1 MLVPENQSMHED
13 IFPDPNALKQLSTPQ
28 DQAEEGSSLEQLL
41 PQAEILA
48 PQARQYSLS
57 QTTIVT
63 SMESTEI
70 DLLQSPSPERLSP
83 LLHPTASFLGAT
95 PFLESS
101 SKTPETLSPLQQQS
115 EKLQDRHEKNFNPF
129 HVFRPSLPSGTT
141 STQYLEPDFR
151 ALERVASSGPPS
163 PSPSPPLPSSKTKAN
178 RKSKLT
184 LRSKYDSPSSVSLSS
199 SRAQTAVSYANLE
212 DALNASTTN
221 NTADDYFSEF
231 TDQGRHPS
239 HSVSR
244 KTKRRLPDGVFPPS
258 KRAKPKP
265 SPAFIHQS
273 GSTSVEF
280 KQKQTANDS
289 ISEDND
295 VRHDLGVPNSPSKRR
310 EGQMG
315 LVEAFNMR
323 HVDMKRDQLVNAKRG
338 LDNGFDN
345 RSSGSG
351 CGSME
356 CKTKDRKLTSANES
370 SDWVERIFAPPEVP
384 VESCVARNLQE
395 GLQEDP
401 SQTEGVDNW
410 SDRALLESH
419 EVSYSS
425 GHSSFATKE
434 SMAFGSSGKMPA
446 PPSRPSL
453 DQLVPMPT
461 LKPKVQILAAR
472 CATQAHHLQ
481 SLPCTSCA
489 ERSLNSSSLKNFK
502 FKKNSSGFKT
512 DSTAENG
519 HLTSFPPKAAPPS
532 SSSSSSTQKNSYPQP
547 GQCSREYQSLLQTK
561 QPPNQ
566 GEASLLN
573 ICTSSEKALGKQKA
587 PEVGAE
593 INASGS
599 WTALMHT
606 QTPVPVSN
614 SPTLA
619 VGTTHKIGEG
629 GHDEHDP
636 LWDDSNWVLGK
647 LRALQKR
654 NPQKY
659 NTIIKSLQQE
669 HSNQAH
675 NGDSPQSQRNGFI
688 DNSCS
693 VVPPQLGSPTGP
705 WFTTESGEEAVFNV
719 GPGLYPGP
727 QSVSGCPDDLAAPTP
742 MPDQSVGSLHSQG
755 KHRLDVLPKAPKRH
769 KPNPGTIVTSPV
781 HERKFSALPSSQN
794 SALNSRVEDIE
805 NSDSE
810 DIALNDA
817 PTHTQAALV
826 PTATRIERRK
836 TTSMTGHGGDVVE
849 LDSGSELQSDDEGSP
864 KSRIPRLRP
873 SRAHEE
879 VDSSAALESD
889 EHESASA
896 RPIRP
901 KKAKGK
907 EKKRQNGQTDWPKTS
922 IPPRPGAASQRS
934 ARKAASHDSN
944 QPLTDLCES
953 VQVKTVTERKP
964 RRGLKTNGKDKELE
978 LESELEDEDG
988 TVIGSSQS
996 KTVGKRRERREKAQ
1010 RKKKVKP
1017 EAVTE
1022 SETDTDVDAD
1032 MKHEKKNA
1040 KLISSKRS
1048 DWPEGPTSQIT
1059 VAVSARSD
1067 SRQSSGKI
1075 PTKVPPSLTID
1086 TQISEPVVYWGAI
1099 YNRAGEEIAAAY
1111 VTSVENDEII
1121 FARPT
1126 SPNSGFHQRSVHMN

>member
-1 MLVPENQSMHED
+1 MHED

-48 PQARQYSLS
+48 PQNTDVNSKDS
-57 QTTIVT
+57 KDIEIETTIVT

-265 SPAFIHQS
+265 SSTFIHQS
-273 GSTSVEF
+273 GATSVVF

-323 HVDMKRDQLVNAKRG
+323 HVDMKRDQLVNTKRG

-345 RSSGSG
+345 RSGDSG

-356 CKTKDRKLTSANES
+356 CKTKDRKLTSENES

-401 SQTEGVDNW
+401 SQTEGVDNL

-425 GHSSFATKE
+425 GHSSFATEE
-434 SMAFGSSGKMPA
+434 SMASGSSGKMPA

-472 CATQAHHLQ
+472 CATQAHHVQ

-489 ERSLNSSSLKNFK
+489 ER
-502 FKKNSSGFKT
+502 
-512 DSTAENG
+512 
-519 HLTSFPPKAAPPS
+519 
-532 SSSSSSTQKNSYPQP
+532 
-547 GQCSREYQSLLQTK
+547 
-561 QPPNQ
+561 
-566 GEASLLN
+566 
-573 ICTSSEKALGKQKA
+573 
-587 PEVGAE
+587 
-593 INASGS
+593 
-599 WTALMHT
+599 
-606 QTPVPVSN
+606 
-614 SPTLA
+614 
-619 VGTTHKIGEG
+619 
-629 GHDEHDP
+629 
-636 LWDDSNWVLGK
+636 
-647 LRALQKR
+647 
-654 NPQKY
+654 
-659 NTIIKSLQQE
+659 
-669 HSNQAH
+669 
-675 NGDSPQSQRNGFI
+675 
-688 DNSCS
+688 
-693 VVPPQLGSPTGP
+693 
-705 WFTTESGEEAVFNV
+705 
-719 GPGLYPGP
+719 
-727 QSVSGCPDDLAAPTP
+727 
-742 MPDQSVGSLHSQG
+742 
-755 KHRLDVLPKAPKRH
+755 
-769 KPNPGTIVTSPV
+769 
-781 HERKFSALPSSQN
+781 
-794 SALNSRVEDIE
+794 
-805 NSDSE
+805 
-810 DIALNDA
+810 
-817 PTHTQAALV
+817 
-826 PTATRIERRK
+826 
-836 TTSMTGHGGDVVE
+836 
-849 LDSGSELQSDDEGSP
+849 
-864 KSRIPRLRP
+864 
-873 SRAHEE
+873 
-879 VDSSAALESD
+879 
-889 EHESASA
+889 
-896 RPIRP
+896 
-901 KKAKGK
+901 
-907 EKKRQNGQTDWPKTS
+907 
-922 IPPRPGAASQRS
+922 
-934 ARKAASHDSN
+934 
-944 QPLTDLCES
+944 
-953 VQVKTVTERKP
+953 
-964 RRGLKTNGKDKELE
+964 
-978 LESELEDEDG
+978 
-988 TVIGSSQS
+988 
-996 KTVGKRRERREKAQ
+996 
-1010 RKKKVKP
+1010 
-1017 EAVTE
+1017 
-1022 SETDTDVDAD
+1022 
-1032 MKHEKKNA
+1032 
-1040 KLISSKRS
+1040 
-1048 DWPEGPTSQIT
+1048 
-1059 VAVSARSD
+1059 
-1067 SRQSSGKI
+1067 
-1075 PTKVPPSLTID
+1075 
-1086 TQISEPVVYWGAI
+1086 
-1099 YNRAGEEIAAAY
+1099 
-1111 VTSVENDEII
+1111 
-1121 FARPT
+1121 
-1126 SPNSGFHQRSVHMN
+1126 

>member
-1 MLVPENQSMHED
+1 MHED
-13 IFPDPNALKQLSTPQ
+13 IFPDPNTLKQLSTPQ

-48 PQARQYSLS
+48 PQNTDVNSKDSMDIERE
-57 QTTIVT
+57 TTVVT
-63 SMESTEI
+63 SIESTEI
-70 DLLQSPSPERLSP
+70 DLVQSPSPERLSP
-83 LLHPTASFLGAT
+83 LLHTTAPFLGAT

-101 SKTPETLSPLQQQS
+101 SKTSETLSPLQQQS
-115 EKLQDRHEKNFNPF
+115 EKFQEENFNPF
-129 HVFRPSLPSGTT
+129 HVFRPSLPSDTT

-163 PSPSPPLPSSKTKAN
+163 SPPSPPLPSSKTKAN
-178 RKSKLT
+178 RKSKAM

-231 TDQGRHPS
+231 TDQGRHLS

-265 SPAFIHQS
+265 SSAFIHQS
-273 GSTSVEF
+273 GATSVEF

-295 VRHDLGVPNSPSKRR
+295 VRHDLGVPDPPSKRR
-310 EGQMG
+310 EGQKG
-315 LVEAFNMR
+315 QVEAFNMR
-323 HVDMKRDQLVNAKRG
+323 HVDMKRDQLVNTKRA

-345 RSSGSG
+345 RSSDSG

-356 CKTKDRKLTSANES
+356 CKTKDRKLTSANEGS
-370 SDWVERIFAPPEVP
+370 GWAERIFAPPEVL

-401 SQTEGVDNW
+401 SQTEGVDNL
-410 SDRALLESH
+410 SDGALLESH

-425 GHSSFATKE
+425 GHSSVATEE
-434 SMAFGSSGKMPA
+434 SMASGSFGKMSA

-453 DQLVPMPT
+453 DHLVPMPT
-461 LKPKVQILAAR
+461 LKPKVQTLAAR
-472 CATQAHHLQ
+472 CATQAHHVQ

-489 ERSLNSSSLKNFK
+489 ERSLNSSSLKNLK

-512 DSTAENG
+512 DSTTENG
-519 HLTSFPPKAAPPS
+519 HLTSFPPMAAPPS
-532 SSSSSSTQKNSYPQP
+532 SSSSSSTQRNSYPQP
-547 GQCSREYQSLLQTK
+547 GQCSREYHSLLQTK

-566 GEASLLN
+566 GDASLLN
-573 ICTSSEKALGKQKA
+573 IGTSSEKALGKQKA

-593 INASGS
+593 IGASGS

-619 VGTTHKIGEG
+619 VGTIHEIGEG
-629 GHDEHDP
+629 GHDELDP

-675 NGDSPQSQRNGFI
+675 NGDSQRNGFI

-693 VVPPQLGSPTGP
+693 VVPPQLVSPSGP
-705 WFTTESGEEAVFNV
+705 YLTTESGEEAVFDV
-719 GPGLYPGP
+719 GRGLYPGP

-781 HERKFSALPSSQN
+781 HERKFSALPPSQN
-794 SALNSRVEDIE
+794 SALNSQVEEIE

-810 DIALNDA
+810 DIALNDV

-826 PTATRIERRK
+826 PTSTRLARRK
-836 TTSMTGHGGDVVE
+836 TTSMTGHEGDVIE
-849 LDSGSELQSDDEGSP
+849 IDSGSELQSDDEGSP
-864 KSRIPRLRP
+864 KSRISRSRP
-873 SRAHEE
+873 PRAHEE

-907 EKKRQNGQTDWPKTS
+907 EKKRQNGQTDWPKNCHVRYCVGCITNHYSDILSFDEARKDFVCFRCEGTCRCFTCCRKRETAS

-944 QPLTDLCES
+944 SPLTDLCKS
-953 VQVKTVTERKP
+953 VEMRTVTERRP
-964 RRGLKTNGKDKELE
+964 RRGLKTNGKDKK
-978 LESELEDEDG
+978 LESELELEDEDG
-988 TVIGSSQS
+988 TVIGSSKS
-996 KTVGKRRERREKAQ
+996 KTVGKSTQRREKAQ
-1010 RKKKVKP
+1010 GKKKVKP

-1022 SETDTDVDAD
+1022 SETDTGVDAD

-1048 DWPEGPTSQIT
+1048 DWPEDCSWDAQRR
-1059 VAVSARSD
+1059 VVRS
-1067 SRQSSGKI
+1067 SI
-1075 PTKVPPSLTID
+1075 V
-1086 TQISEPVVYWGAI
+1086 
-1099 YNRAGEEIAAAY
+1099 
-1111 VTSVENDEII
+1111 
-1121 FARPT
+1121 
-1126 SPNSGFHQRSVHMN
+1126 